1 MIKLSEQDTALLEKK
16 LEVLKRY
23 CACPD
28 GFNYAAKATSNGIVF
43 ISLQVVTYD
52 GEVYQKDIYLSSLH
66 IMNEPALKEY
76 ARNYL
81 K

>member
-1 MIKLSEQDTALLEKK
+1 MIKLSETDTVLLEKK

-28 GFNYAAKATSNGIVF
+28 GFNYAAKATSNGVVF

-52 GEVYQKDIYLSSLH
+52 GEVYQKDIYLSSLQ